1 MELMHLLSLTEADR
15 TYLAR
20 INFLADTFGDEHKEL
35 PEGFE
40 EGFDYYLGG
49 WEPSRGGFIALG
61 GPRPRR
67 WSLAELG
74 YG

>member
-40 EGFDYYLGG
+40 EGFD
-49 WEPSRGGFIALG
+49 
-61 GPRPRR
+61 
-67 WSLAELG
+67 
-74 YG
+74 